1 MNTDYKKPP
10 LAPKPKFLGHLTSVA
25 VSKLPSS
32 LVSKQGFLSSPNSTA
47 RGPKPPIAP
56 KPKLP
61 SSSEEEA
68 STVHENNNINR
79 CTNGS
84 LIYSDDEMNEENQCN
99 SKCSDCDALDLSDED
114 EYIVVPEVQ
123 LTDGGSDEFDNEG
136 RLCFELSSD
145 ILKSTDYV
153 DGDGEESVSR
163 PQDEDDG
170 PTKPFEVG
178 DSEMK
183 EAVEQEEQ
191 DSLEFTELAD
201 NEFTD
206 TAESPNHAFSES
218 EGLISSFTDEAMD
231 YKDNVEESDNCC
243 SVEGNEDSGGE
254 QELGDVTTDSVIETD
269 NIVNDQATDCGVC
282 DFVVDISLEISPV
295 YEEQRDGENEDHCD
309 TTESQEPFVGDE
321 VLPNEQTEDEP
332 EVELFDM
339 DQALENSNAL
349 EDPPSLEVLPNAD
362 VTDNSDVA
370 VEDETDSNNPE
381 AECSISVSSA
391 DSGSHL
397 GIQTEV
403 CNEEE
408 PSEME
413 SNDFPHLEDQERVE
427 SSEVD
432 SCEAVPPETDY
443 EEEAGEL
450 PSEDLG
456 AKSCSFRHSATS
468 DSVND
473 ELWSESQAVETT
485 DVPDT
490 ESEAEV
496 PPCETDAVGIVLEEL
511 AEATPEE
518 TASVEEES
526 DNLEENIHEEVE
538 AEGVLVETLEL
549 AAEETPNVE
558 KESDSPEENLPEEVE
573 AEGVLV
579 ETLELAAEETPN
591 VEKESDSPEEN
602 LPEEVEAEGVLV
614 ETLELA
620 AEETPNVEKES
631 DSPEENLSEE
641 LEAEGVLVETLELAA
656 EETPNVEKES
666 DSPEEN
672 LPEEVEAEGVL
683 VETLELAAEETPN
696 VEKESDSPEEN
707 LPEEVEAE
715 GVLVETVELAA
726 EETPNIE
733 KESDSPEEN
742 LPEEVEGGLEETPG
756 LELEE
761 DASAERECDNLEI
774 HPAETHADES
784 NLEEAPQS
792 TLEEHASIEEEN
804 DSPESLPEEDGN
816 NEDNK
821 DALEGETIE
830 GQDQFTELHTSNEE
844 DGVGDVSCCEELT
857 ESPLP
862 TKEVPV
868 SENVDQAETEDE
880 LSTKGNLDEH
890 AQLEQENEQVV
901 VPGEKNESVE
911 QAEEAT
917 VDQNRRELRNAE
929 GENSLLTVDR
939 KAIVTRTRSL
949 SGKVPGY
956 VPETVP
962 EEPGP
967 DSDLQSPNEGP
978 QEGALDNGSQVQGT
992 EVSQAEAN
1000 RVALSKPKRIIL
1012 YPRSY
1017 SVEGR
1022 EMPFSVYGEI
1032 DDSSFN
1038 DTQMKRKEDN
1048 LSLPLI
1054 GSSGSFSQRNHL
1066 SSSGVSTP
1074 SSVVDIPP
1082 PFELAS
1088 ITKKPITKSSPS
1100 LLIENES
1107 PDKYSKKKKSSF
1119 KRFLTLKFR
1128 KKTENKVHVDV
1139 NVSSSRSSSESSH
1152 HGPSRLLDLDRR
1164 SLGSSPQMKTRSG
1177 KVRASDSP
1185 STFLFYKDCKR
1196 KGTPKTFSRSV
1207 SRVESFEDR
1216 SRPPFMPLPLTK
1228 PRSISFPN
1236 ADTSDY
1242 ENIPAMSSDY
1252 ENIQIPP
1259 RRPTRTGTF
1268 TEFFEDPSRAL
1279 SAANESDGYVDMS
1292 SFTAFESIQ
1301 HSPEQETESAYT
1313 EPYKVCRISVV
1324 PTEDVTSDEEPEK
1337 SSGEEEKG
1345 QGETASDKQ
1354 VTCSDSAQ
1362 MTKGQS
1368 RSYYI
1373 AKELMSSEEEPQ
1385 KKKKKLGISKFE
1397 KTRRK
1402 KKENTEEWLFRDT
1415 QIFFHLLLFPK
1426 DLREAV
1432 TKVASDDG
1440 EGGTEEESL
1449 SQILCELPAIYQ
1461 LHQEIQNQLQGRIS
1475 NWEEHPKI
1483 ADVFL
1488 SRTTE
1493 LSVYTTYIA
1502 CFDNNTS
1509 LLDQCCQRS
1518 PHFAAI
1524 LSQFQ
1529 QSPGCGNAGVK
1540 HLLLWVVRRI
1550 LQYRLFLTDYLN
1562 NLSPDS
1568 TEYEDTQAAL
1578 MIVSELGDRVNDG
1591 MRQGEN
1597 LQKLVHVE
1605 YSVRGHSHHFLQPG
1619 REFVKEGTLM
1629 KVSTRSKN
1637 PRHLFLMNDVLLY
1650 TYPQKNGKYRL
1661 KNTLAVAGL
1670 KISRPVLE
1678 KATNVLKIENAECC
1692 LTLSASSCSERD
1704 EWYSTLTR
1712 TIHDSCRIQSASGSD
1727 STSEAKER
1735 AGICLGEKPPT
1746 LVPVSHVMMCMNCA
1760 CDFTL
1765 TLRRHHCHACGK
1777 IVCRNCSRNKYP
1789 LKYLKDRLAKVC
1801 DQCFTELKR
1810 RELLPLRES
1819 VPPPSPK
1826 STGSAFSSVFFGIH
1840 YSSLRKPKK
1849 IPSALK
1855 QVSASEEGASI
1866 NGYLHRC
1873 RRGKRHWKKRWFVI
1887 KDKVLYTYAAN
1898 EDKVATES
1906 LPLLGFTILPE
1917 KGGEVEPSSEF
1928 QLYHKKT
1935 LFYSFRA
1942 EDPAAARRWTE
1953 VMKEATVL

>member
-1 MNTDYKKPP
+1 DYKKPP

-123 LTDGGSDEFDNEG
+123 LTDGGSDEFDNE
-136 RLCFELSSD
+136 
-145 ILKSTDYV
+145 
-153 DGDGEESVSR
+153 
-163 PQDEDDG
+163 DEDDG

-206 TAESPNHAFSES
+206 TAESPNHAFSEN
-218 EGLISSFTDEAMD
+218 EAMD

-243 SVEGNEDSGGE
+243 SVEGNEDS
-254 QELGDVTTDSVIETD
+254 
-269 NIVNDQATDCGVC
+269 
-282 DFVVDISLEISPV
+282 EISPV

-349 EDPPSLEVLPNAD
+349 EDPPK
-362 VTDNSDVA
+362 
-370 VEDETDSNNPE
+370 
-381 AECSISVSSA
+381 
-391 DSGSHL
+391 
-397 GIQTEV
+397 V

-408 PSEME
+408 P
-413 SNDFPHLEDQERVE
+413 
-427 SSEVD
+427 
-432 SCEAVPPETDY
+432 
-443 EEEAGEL
+443 
-450 PSEDLG
+450 
-456 AKSCSFRHSATS
+456 K
-468 DSVND
+468 
-473 ELWSESQAVETT
+473 
-485 DVPDT
+485 
-490 ESEAEV
+490 
-496 PPCETDAVGIVLEEL
+496 EL

-558 KESDSPEENLPEEVE
+558 KESDSPE
-573 AEGVLV
+573 
-579 ETLELAAEETPN
+579 
-591 VEKESDSPEEN
+591 
-602 LPEEVEAEGVLV
+602 
-614 ETLELA
+614 
-620 AEETPNVEKES
+620 
-631 DSPEENLSEE
+631 
-641 LEAEGVLVETLELAA
+641 
-656 EETPNVEKES
+656 
-666 DSPEEN
+666 
-672 LPEEVEAEGVL
+672 
-683 VETLELAAEETPN
+683 AEETPN

-792 TLEEHASIEEEN
+792 TLEEHASI
-804 DSPESLPEEDGN
+804 D
-816 NEDNK
+816 
-821 DALEGETIE
+821 
-830 GQDQFTELHTSNEE
+830 NEE
-844 DGVGDVSCCEELT
+844 DGVGDELT

-880 LSTKGNLDEH
+880 LSTK
-890 AQLEQENEQVV
+890 EQENEQVV

-1119 KRFLTLKFR
+1119 KRF
-1128 KKTENKVHVDV
+1128 
-1139 NVSSSRSSSESSH
+1139 RSSSESSH

-1301 HSPEQETESAYT
+1301 HSPEQETERLFSLPPKKTPLSASPGENVGT
-1313 EPYKVCRISVV
+1313 LERERERER
-1324 PTEDVTSDEEPEK
+1324 EDPQKRKPVLKEK
-1337 SSGEEEKG
+1337 
-1345 QGETASDKQ
+1345 
-1354 VTCSDSAQ
+1354 
-1362 MTKGQS
+1362 TKGQS

-1373 AKELMSSEEEPQ
+1373 AKELMSSEEEYLETL
-1385 KKKKKLGISKFE
+1385 KL
-1397 KTRRK
+1397 
-1402 KKENTEEWLFRDT
+1402 L
-1415 QIFFHLLLFPK
+1415 HV

-1475 NWEEHPKI
+1475 NCCLNREEHPKI

-1810 RELLPLRES
+1810 RGGGVTHIYKLLPLRES

-1942 EDPAAARRWTE
+1942 EDPAAARSRWTE